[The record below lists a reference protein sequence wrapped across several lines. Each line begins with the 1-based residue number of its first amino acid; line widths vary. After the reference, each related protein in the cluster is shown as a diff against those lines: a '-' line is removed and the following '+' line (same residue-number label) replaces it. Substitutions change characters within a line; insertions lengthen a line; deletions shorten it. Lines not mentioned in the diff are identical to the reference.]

1 MRTHIR
7 RSAEQWQSL
16 IDKQRASMLSAP
28 QFCKQNQIGYASF
41 CQWRKR
47 LNPPSTTESTTPVPT
62 FVAVDPIP
70 PQSDNPH
77 WVAELQLGSDIVLR
91 VGKL

>member
-7 RSAEQWQSL
+7 RSGEQWQKL
-16 IDKQRASMLSAP
+16 IDEQRRSTLSAP
-28 QFCKQNQIGYASF
+28 QFCQQNGIGYASF

-47 LNPPSTTESTTPVPT
+47 LNPPSTREPTQAT
-62 FVAVDPIP
+62 FVAVEPIP
-70 PQSDNPH
+70 LQSDNPH
-77 WVAELQLGSDIVLR
+77 WVAELQLGSGIVLR